1 MQAQQ
6 SLIAEVEQA
15 VASQSSAKRVETLR
29 RVTDLFMVGADSYSE
44 GQVGV
49 FDDVI
54 SRLAEKIEM
63 AARAE
68 LARRLAPVKNAPTQ
82 VVRTL
87 ARDEA
92 IEVAGPVLSQSPRL
106 TDEDLLACAGGS
118 NQERLLAISKRTLI
132 SEAVSDVLVT
142 RGGREVVRSVVRN
155 EGARLSNASYHALV
169 NKSLDDDELAVNV
182 GLRKDIPKEH
192 FHALIAKASEAVFKK
207 LAASNP
213 AAAEE
218 VSRVLFD
225 LTGENAN
232 PKPRIK
238 RDYARAQAAFDLIQ
252 SSGQPLDSTVHSFA
266 ASAKFEETVVA
277 LSALC
282 RLPISA
288 VERIMSDAQMDSDLA
303 LILAKAVGLR
313 WPTAK
318 MILQLRHGEG
328 NLSPQAAETAR
339 QHFDRLQGATA
350 QRVVRFFHVRHAAG
364 DKAN

>member
-1 MQAQQ
+1 
-6 SLIAEVEQA
+6 
-15 VASQSSAKRVETLR
+15 
-29 RVTDLFMVGADSYSE
+29 
-44 GQVGV
+44 
-49 FDDVI
+49 
-54 SRLAEKIEM
+54 
-63 AARAE
+63 
-68 LARRLAPVKNAPTQ
+68 
-82 VVRTL
+82 
-87 ARDEA
+87 
-92 IEVAGPVLSQSPRL
+92 LSQSPRL

-142 RGGREVVRSVVRN
+142 RGGRDVVRSVVRN

-218 VSRVLFD
+218 VNRVLFD

-266 ASAKFEETVVA
+266 ASGKFEETVVA

-282 RLPISA
+282 RLPINA

-318 MILQLRHGEG
+318 MILQLRRGEG

-339 QHFDRLQGATA
+339 QHFDRLQATTA